1 MCIQFKVHMHDSS
14 FSRNK
19 QQTVSF
25 TIILSHRKQQFFLL
39 IPRVSWPV
47 PRRKQTWGPTG
58 CGRTGDSPCSNPP
71 APQSPPGHRTGRAG
85 RPLPGTEIYKIQ
97 DTKYFYCQSRVPS
110 GIAKYLKSTIKTF
123 SYIYRKVMIIVK
135 PNNFSLN

>member
-1 MCIQFKVHMHDSS
+1 MHDSS

-58 CGRTGDSPCSNPP
+58 CGRTGNSPCSNPP
-71 APQSPPGHRTGRAG
+71 APQSPPGYRKGRAG
-85 RPLPGTEIYKIQ
+85 HPLLVSVKQTPIQTRGQNQISRGRENNFKLTLSHINFYSEILIIFNIHY
-97 DTKYFYCQSRVPS
+97 
-110 GIAKYLKSTIKTF
+110 TF
-123 SYIYRKVMIIVK
+123 SFEGRGV
-135 PNNFSLN
+135 S